1 MSSPYSLVWHNGALG
16 DGIVSLPAIEVFV
29 RSVGHPVFGLGTC
42 PALSLLV
49 ERGVLQGLRSLSL
62 PEQLQIYARP
72 GPLPELL
79 LESVRTLAFAGPTGL
94 TEHLRSA
101 LGEPLWE
108 LRLPGCYKFGEAPI
122 DAAPASEQL
131 LKQLPIACPAE
142 IPAWPRLPARRGAGR
157 GLLIH
162 PGAGG
167 RGKIWPA
174 ERWLELAI
182 ELRSWGFDPSIVLG
196 PVEQERGWPAV
207 KAREQ
212 GLKLLDPRSVV
223 ELAREI
229 EARSIFV
236 GQDSGPSQLAAALGC
251 RVFVLFGDSCAE
263 VWGPRAEPNRV
274 SILQAPGGRL
284 EELGVPVVKDFLWR
298 SFEAASWLS

>member
-29 RSVGHPVFGLGTC
+29 RSAGHPVFGLGTC
-42 PALSLLV
+42 PALPLMV
-49 ERGVLQGLRSLSL
+49 ERGVLQGLRGLSLS
-62 PEQLQIYARP
+62 EQLQIYAKA

-79 LESVRTLAFAGPTGL
+79 LESERSLVFAGPRGL
-94 TEHLRSA
+94 DERLRSA
-101 LGEPLWE
+101 LGEQIWE
-108 LRLPGCYKFGEAPI
+108 LRLPGCYKFGEPPL
-122 DAAPASEQL
+122 DASPACEQL
-131 LKQLPIACPAE
+131 LKQLPLSRTTD
-142 IPAWPRLPARRGAGR
+142 IPAWPRLPSRPGAGP

-174 ERWLELAI
+174 ERWLELAL
-182 ELRSWGFDPSIVLG
+182 ELRSWGLEPSLALG
-196 PVEQERGWPAV
+196 PVERERGWPAA
-207 KAREQ
+207 KAREL
-212 GLKLLDPRSVV
+212 GLNLLYPSSVV

-236 GQDSGPSQLAAALGC
+236 AQDSGPSHLAAALGC

-284 EELGVPVVKDFLWR
+284 EELRVAVVKDFLEM
-298 SFEAASWLS
+298 SFKAASWLR